1 MFYGPLSAAA
11 AMLQAS
17 GPSRTPVGL
26 GQVAGAGM
34 QGMMGGM
41 QMDAAAQRQQQTQ
54 SNLGKIADK
63 FNDPAAV
70 KAAWQQGAA
79 PLLAD
84 AGIPHRYFAQLAH
97 DESGN
102 RNIRQGVN
110 STGSA
115 FGPFQFTAG
124 TWNDVAA
131 KNPQLGLRP
140 EDRFNPIAQG
150 KAIVAFTAAN
160 QQQLQGELG
169 RAPTLA
175 ELKLAHRFGAD
186 GALALLRNPTKTVGQ
201 VLPAAAA
208 ANPQWSN
215 LRVNAVLQDSGV
227 PADDAAAAGN
237 SSSLSVAKGAGGV
250 TAQDIIGLLAN
261 QQTGEPKQ
269 IGSNLDNLTPQTREI
284 FSIALRDPTLG
295 PGALN
300 ALLQIGASGSG
311 KGEGGASPTE
321 VAKLLL
327 QLQGQQQSSAES
339 AQRLGLEQR
348 RSDMEQRRLN
358 LTEQQAN
365 TTPVQKD
372 AEALGLRPG
381 TPEYDSY
388 VRQRTLQGSPEA
400 VAATAA
406 AMASKMQAA
415 PANTAASKM
424 FQSAIEGGASARS
437 HLANLDAVEMALK
450 DLPTGA
456 GASRIADIGAFLHSY
471 GLDPKTFGLPDSA
484 SAAQVSGALLKPLI
498 LELRNPAGGAGMP
511 GSLSDSDRKFL
522 ESSTA
527 SIENTPGANA
537 GIIMLQRRMQQ
548 RNLDIENLAIQHEEA
563 NGGNV
568 TPTFLREVRDWS
580 AAHPLFDDDFRKQ
593 YDAAI
598 KQPTP
603 SVLGGQSAQPAAVP
617 SIADLSKMSPADL
630 NALPADVKAAINADP
645 KAISVLHQRFGAPK

>member
-1 MFYGPLSAAA
+1 
-11 AMLQAS
+11 
-17 GPSRTPVGL
+17 
-26 GQVAGAGM
+26 
-34 QGMMGGM
+34 
-41 QMDAAAQRQQQTQ
+41 
-54 SNLGKIADK
+54 
-63 FNDPAAV
+63 
-70 KAAWQQGAA
+70 
-79 PLLAD
+79 
-84 AGIPHRYFAQLAH
+84 
-97 DESGN
+97 
-102 RNIRQGVN
+102 
-110 STGSA
+110 
-115 FGPFQFTAG
+115 
-124 TWNDVAA
+124 
-131 KNPQLGLRP
+131 
-140 EDRFNPIAQG
+140 
-150 KAIVAFTAAN
+150 
-160 QQQLQGELG
+160 
-169 RAPTLA
+169 
-175 ELKLAHRFGAD
+175 
-186 GALALLRNPTKTVGQ
+186 
-201 VLPAAAA
+201 
-208 ANPQWSN
+208 
-215 LRVNAVLQDSGV
+215 
-227 PADDAAAAGN
+227 
-237 SSSLSVAKGAGGV
+237 
-250 TAQDIIGLLAN
+250 
-261 QQTGEPKQ
+261 
-269 IGSNLDNLTPQTREI
+269 
-284 FSIALRDPTLG
+284 
-295 PGALN
+295 
-300 ALLQIGASGSG
+300 
-311 KGEGGASPTE
+311 
-321 VAKLLL
+321 
-327 QLQGQQQSSAES
+327 
-339 AQRLGLEQR
+339 
-348 RSDMEQRRLN
+348 
-358 LTEQQAN
+358 
-365 TTPVQKD
+365 
-372 AEALGLRPG
+372 
-381 TPEYDSY
+381 
-388 VRQRTLQGSPEA
+388 
-400 VAATAA
+400 
-406 AMASKMQAA
+406 
-415 PANTAASKM
+415 M